1 MKKLSQSEI
10 KERLINILKYIDE
23 VCVANNIPY
32 YVAYGTLLGAIRHQG
47 FIPWDD
53 DIDIW
58 IPFDKLEQFKKAIN
72 QSEEYSYTSID
83 EDDSYRNDFGKVLDL
98 KTTVH
103 EAYPIV
109 SSKSLFVDVFP
120 LYALGNEQK
129 MIEKNLLRLKKKKM
143 KMWYYNAPLKK
154 VSGNIIKKCMKIAY
168 ILPKKIFIATH
179 HMPKYMKKYNEYIQQ
194 LHEEYSSAA
203 YLGYLDNPHDASF
216 KKNML
221 ERKWLQTIRV
231 PFENIEVNIPTG
243 YDEILKNLYGDYL
256 LLPPENERI
265 NHNMEAYLKEE

>member
-23 VCVANNIPY
+23 VCVSNDIPY

-58 IPFDKLEQFKKAIN
+58 VPFDKLEQFKEAIN
-72 QSEEYSYTSID
+72 QSKEYGYTSID
-83 EDDSYRNDFGKVLDL
+83 EDANYRNDFGKVLDL

-103 EAYPIV
+103 ESYPIV

-120 LYALGNEQK
+120 LYALGNEPK
-129 MIEKNLLRLKKKKM
+129 MIEKNLLKLKKKKM

-154 VSGNIIKKCMKIAY
+154 VSGNMIKKSLKIAY
-168 ILPKKIFIATH
+168 ILPKKVFTATH
-179 HMPKYMKKYNEYIQQ
+179 HMPKYMKKYNEYIKQ
-194 LHEEYSSAA
+194 LHEEYSSSA

-216 KKNML
+216 KKNMF

-231 PFENIEVNIPTG
+231 AFENIEVNIPAG
-243 YDEILKNLYGDYL
+243 YDEILKSLYGNYL
-256 LLPPENERI
+256 LLPPEDERI
-265 NHNMEAYLKEE
+265 NHNLEAYLKEE